1 MEQTKKQNT
10 LIIIAVI
17 AVTLIFVYLS
27 RRVLLPFFV
36 AFSLAYLLDPL
47 VDRMEGWK
55 ISRTLSVVTLLFLS
69 FLFCLGGVLLIFPLF
84 RMQAENLTRNFP
96 HYLERVQEWVR
107 PFLEQVAGLD
117 KAKIQ
122 EMFDQGFASFG
133 ELPLKIITGATT
145 FLWNSLSG
153 LFTVILV
160 VANLVIIPVAMFYLL
175 RDFDIIIA
183 KLLNLIPPRLR
194 DKTVDVVKEIDEVLG
209 SFVRGQLMVA
219 LMMGVLYCIG
229 LMICGTPM
237 SLLIGMVSG
246 LANLIPYLGLAIGF
260 IPAALLTYLQTQE
273 FLPILGV
280 AGVFAVVQALEGM
293 VITPRIVGDNI
304 GLHPVAV
311 IFAVLLGGELFGL
324 VGIIIGVPAV
334 AVINVLLKRG
344 IVNYRQSP
352 FFGKEPEELP
362 TESEESSE
370 EIK

>member
-1 MEQTKKQNT
+1 MEQAKKQNT
-10 LIIIAVI
+10 IIILAVI
-17 AVTLIFVYLS
+17 AATLVFIYLS
-27 RRVLLPFFV
+27 RRVILPFFV

-55 ISRTLSVVTLLFLS
+55 ISRTFSVVILLLLS
-69 FLFCLGGVLLIFPLF
+69 FLMSLGGVLLIFPLF
-84 RMQAENLTRNFP
+84 KIQAENLTRNFP
-96 HYLERVQEWVR
+96 HYLEKMQDWAR

-133 ELPLKIITGATT
+133 EIPLKIITGATT
-145 FLWNSLSG
+145 FLWSSLSG
-153 LFTVILV
+153 LFNVILV
-160 VANLVIIPVAMFYLL
+160 MANMVIIPVAMFYLL
-175 RDFDIIIA
+175 RDFDEINT

-194 DKTVDVVKEIDEVLG
+194 DKTVDLVKEIDRVLS

-219 LMMGVLYCIG
+219 LLMGVLYCIG

-246 LANLIPYLGLAIGF
+246 LANLIPYLGLALGF
-260 IPAALLTYLQTQE
+260 IPAALLTYLHTQE
-273 FLPILGV
+273 LLPILGV
-280 AGVFAVVQALEGM
+280 AGVFAVVQVLEGM
-293 VITPRIVGDNI
+293 VITPRIVGENI

-344 IVNYRQSP
+344 IANYQQSP
-352 FFGKEPEELP
+352 FFSQKAEEPPE
-362 TESEESSE
+362 
-370 EIK
+370 